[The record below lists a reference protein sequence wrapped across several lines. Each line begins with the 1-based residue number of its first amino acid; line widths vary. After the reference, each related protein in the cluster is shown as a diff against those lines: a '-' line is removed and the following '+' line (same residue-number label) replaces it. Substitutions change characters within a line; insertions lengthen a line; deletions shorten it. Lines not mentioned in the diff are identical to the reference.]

1 MATGPGPAS
10 RSGSIAQ
17 TKTPVFKEK
26 LLTGEKFLK
35 WTDQVC
41 FRSRF
46 SLNVSIH
53 CPKLKFTLK

>member
-1 MATGPGPAS
+1 MAAGPGPAS

-41 FRSRF
+41 FQCRLSEY
-46 SLNVSIH
+46 SLPESKVYFEIG
-53 CPKLKFTLK
+53 